1 MVLTVGARHDDEAL
15 RDDEFVAPPLSG
27 LVIYQTKLDPDM
39 DPERRAATLDGIAAL
54 GVTAI
59 ELLPAADPAEISDQ
73 YISAH
78 IAVERAFG
86 GAAALRR
93 LVTDAHNRGLAV
105 IVNVAYQKLDPVDDV
120 VLDITQDS
128 VRSVIVREALRWL
141 RDMHLDGVR
150 HDMAAYADLVDSSGV
165 VR

>member
-59 ELLPAADPAEISDQ
+59 ELLPATDPAETSDH
-73 YISAH
+73 YIPTH

-86 GAAALRR
+86 GSAAMRGLIA
-93 LVTDAHNRGLAV
+93 DAHHRGLAV
-105 IVNVAYQKLDPVDDV
+105 IVNVAYQKPHPVDDV

-128 VRSVIVREALRWL
+128 VRSVIAVSYT
-141 RDMHLDGVR
+141 HLT
-150 HDMAAYADLVDSSGV
+150 LPT
-165 VR
+165 

>member
-15 RDDEFVAPPLSG
+15 RDDDFVAPPLSG
-27 LVIYQTKLDPDM
+27 LVIYQAKLDPDM
-39 DPERRAATLDGIAAL
+39 DAERRAATLDGIAAL

-59 ELLPAADPAEISDQ
+59 ELVSNSEPAEISDH
-73 YISAH
+73 YIPAH

-86 GAAALRR
+86 GATAMRGLIA
-93 LVTDAHNRGLAV
+93 DAHHRGLAV
-105 IVNVAYQKLDPVDDV
+105 IVNVAYQKPHAVDGV
-120 VLDITQDS
+120 VLDITQES

-150 HDMAAYADLVDSSGV
+150 HDMAAYTDLVDLSLIH
-165 VR
+165 